1 MFNIY
6 FLLILKNI
14 DSSFNNHPTL
24 IYFSCN
30 VPLKV
35 QVIAFTTALISL
47 FERPAGAC
55 EDEEATVTINW
66 AELRPGH
73 HKCCYTLG
81 HKLHDGDWVRQGT
94 ELKQR

>member
-1 MFNIY
+1 MLF
-6 FLLILKNI
+6 
-14 DSSFNNHPTL
+14 
-24 IYFSCN
+24 YFSCN

-47 FERPAGAC
+47 FEHPAGAC

-66 AELRPGH
+66 AELRSGH

-81 HKLHDGDWVRQGT
+81 HKLHHGDWVRQGT
-94 ELKQR
+94 EPKQR